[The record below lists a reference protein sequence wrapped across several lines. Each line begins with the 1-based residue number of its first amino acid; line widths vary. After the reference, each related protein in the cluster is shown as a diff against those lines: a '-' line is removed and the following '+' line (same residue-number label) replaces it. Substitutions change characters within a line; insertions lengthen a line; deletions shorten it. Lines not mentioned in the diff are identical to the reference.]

1 MTDQYNNYYAGKTV
15 VITGGA
21 GFIGS
26 NLAME
31 LVRLGASVSLIDNMM
46 TGHGGNLAN
55 LSAIRDLVTLNVSD
69 VRDEMSLEY
78 FIRNG
83 DVVFNLA
90 GQTSH
95 MDSMADPFTDLKI
108 NTEAQISLLESC
120 RRHNPSARIVFA
132 STRQI
137 YGRPSELPVTEE
149 HRLEPVDAN
158 GINKMAGE
166 WYHVLYHR
174 VYGLKTTSLRL
185 TNTYGPRM
193 RIKDARQTFLG
204 IWIKSTVQHGEFEVW
219 GGEQLRDYNYV
230 TDVTHAFLLAAAED
244 AAIGKI
250 YNLGHHE
257 VVSLAETAKAL
268 VGVAKTGTYRV
279 CPFPKERKSIDI
291 GSFYSSYEKIK
302 SELGWVPRVKLSEGL
317 SRTLDYYADGGLER
331 YL

>member
-1 MTDQYNNYYAGKTV
+1 MTNQYGEYYSGKRV

-26 NLAME
+26 NLAMK
-31 LVRLGASVSLIDNMM
+31 LIQLGSSVSLIDNMM
-46 TGHGGNLAN
+46 NGHGGNLAN
-55 LSAIRDLVTLNVSD
+55 LTEIRDQVTLNISD
-69 VRDEMSLEY
+69 VRDELSLEY
-78 FIRNG
+78 FIRNA
-83 DVVFNLA
+83 DIVFNLA

-108 NTEAQISLLESC
+108 NTEAQVSLLEAC
-120 RRHNPSARIVFA
+120 RKYNPGVRIVFA

-137 YGRPSELPVTEE
+137 YGKPSELPVTEA

-193 RIKDARQTFLG
+193 RVKDARQTFLG
-204 IWIKSTVQHGEFEVW
+204 VWIKAVMQGGEFEVW
-219 GGEQLRDYNYV
+219 GGDQLRDYNYV
-230 TDVTHAFLLAAAED
+230 DDVVDAFLLAAAQD
-244 AAIGKI
+244 IAIGQI
-250 YNLGHHE
+250 YNLGNHE
-257 VVSLAETAKAL
+257 VVSLAQTAEIMIEASEK
-268 VGVAKTGTYRV
+268 GTFRI
-279 CPFPKERKSIDI
+279 CAFPKERKSIDI
-291 GSFYSSYEKIK
+291 GSFYSSYAKIE
-302 SELGWVPRVKLSEGL
+302 SELGWCPKVDLREGL
-317 SRTLDYYADGGLER
+317 ARTMSYYEQNLER